1 MMSFLL
7 LETFPAF
14 PIRSGTFAVFTVPLL
29 GGFVQAVP
37 APICSK
43 SVAHQRQFAQN
54 SVAHRRQLVKKPGF
68 SGAGTPAQLSLPQ
81 GPLHL
86 PGAPSAPENKK
97 ARTFRPALSAV
108 KICEFSSFSLYPH
121 SSLPKKARFYGGLE
135 KRGSG
140 DSCTRKG
147 RSGGNRCFFSCC
159 MLYCHQTD
167 NEVSRAAGTAGR
179 RALHCGTGDTVGL
192 TRGTEEHESH
202 RANPAQRA
210 KAPASFP
217 DRLILGL
224 HV

>member
-7 LETFPAF
+7 LETFPSF
-14 PIRSGTFAVFTVPLL
+14 PIRSGTFAIFTVSLL
-29 GGFVQAVP
+29 GRFVQATSAPMCSKFRGTP
-37 APICSK
+37 APTCE
-43 SVAHQRQFAQN
+43 
-54 SVAHRRQLVKKPGF
+54 KPGF

-81 GPLHL
+81 GPLPL

-108 KICEFSSFSLYPH
+108 KICEFSSFSLSPH

-179 RALHCGTGDTVGL
+179 RALHCGTGESVGL
-192 TRGTEEHESH
+192 TRGTEYHEPH

-217 DRLILGL
+217 DRPILGL